1 MREPESDLVRE
12 PEGELDVGTPTD
24 PERDTDT
31 HSEHDDTAGGDLF
44 VDLTSYPVDR
54 EVVKMISPRLAR
66 RCQAIPLRREAGR
79 IVVALANPSDLFVID
94 DLRAALRSPVKVLAT
109 TTASLE
115 WAMSEWLHMGA
126 EADSLVRLA
135 EAETASSGR
144 HPEDQGVK
152 AVTEAPLVR
161 LVDLVLADA
170 VRVGASDIHLEPT
183 RAEFQVRH
191 RVDGV
196 LRESR
201 GFPRTVQAA
210 LISRI
215 KLMAGLDIA
224 ERRLP
229 QDGRIRKSIEGRML
243 DLRVA
248 VLPTVHGEQVIIRI
262 LDNEMGVGSLDD
274 VGFLPEVL
282 RKYEALARRPHGA
295 LLVTGPT
302 GSGKSTTLYA
312 TLSTVN
318 DRSKKIIT
326 VEDPVEYETAGIS
339 QVQVHP
345 RSGLT
350 FARALRSILR
360 CDPDVV
366 LVGEI
371 RDRETALIALEAA
384 LTGHLVLSTLHT
396 NDAVS
401 TPLRLIELGVEPY
414 LVASGLEGVVGQRLV
429 RLLCPRC
436 KEPAPADDPE
446 IGKHYRAV
454 GCREC
459 GHSGYRGR
467 RGIQELMVVSTAIEQ
482 LIAAAAAPEEI
493 ERIALEE
500 GMVPLRNAGLELVK
514 QGLTTVEEVLRV
526 TA

>member
-1 MREPESDLVRE
+1 MEDRGNPAAGFDVIEP
-12 PEGELDVGTPTD
+12 
-24 PERDTDT
+24 
-31 HSEHDDTAGGDLF
+31 DDEAGGGGDLF
-44 VDLTSYPVDR
+44 VDLTSYPVDL
-54 EVVKMISPRLAR
+54 EVVRMISARLAR
-66 RCQAIPLRREAGR
+66 RCQAIPLRREGGR
-79 IVVALANPSDLFVID
+79 IVVALANPTDLFVID

-109 TTASLE
+109 TAASLD
-115 WAMSEWLHMGA
+115 WALGEWLPLGE
-126 EADSLVRLA
+126 EADTLVKLA

-144 HPEDQGVK
+144 HPSDSDVQ
-152 AVTEAPLVR
+152 AVTDAPLVR
-161 LVDLVLADA
+161 LVDLVLTDA
-170 VRVGASDIHLEPT
+170 MRAGASDIHLEPS
-183 RAEFQVRH
+183 RGEFLVRH

-196 LRESR
+196 LRDARS
-201 GFPRTVQAA
+201 FPRTVQAA

-229 QDGRIRKSIEGRML
+229 QDGRIRKAL
-243 DLRVA
+243 DGKDLDMRVA
-248 VLPTVHGEQVIIRI
+248 ILPTVHGEQVIIRL
-262 LDNEMGVGSLDD
+262 LDTERAVVGLED
-274 VGFLPEVL
+274 VGFMPDALP
-282 RKYEALARRPHGA
+282 KYELLARRPHGA

-312 TLSTVN
+312 TLATVN
-318 DRSKKIIT
+318 DRAKKVIT
-326 VEDPVEYETAGIS
+326 VEDPVEYETIGIS

-384 LTGHLVLSTLHT
+384 LTGHLVLSTLHS
-396 NDAVS
+396 NDAIS

-429 RLLCPRC
+429 RLLCEKC
-436 KEPAPADDPE
+436 KQPAPRKDPKV
-446 IGKHYRAV
+446 GKHFKAV

-459 GHSGYRGR
+459 GMSGYRGR
-467 RGIQELMVVSTAIEQ
+467 RGIQELMVVSPTIEH
-482 LIAAAAAPEEI
+482 LIASAASPDEI
-493 ERIALEE
+493 QTVALEE
-500 GMVPLRNAGLELVK
+500 GMVPLRDAGMDLVK
-514 QGLTTVEEVLRV
+514 KGLTTVEEVLRV
-526 TA
+526 TV

>member
-1 MREPESDLVRE
+1 MI
-12 PEGELDVGTPTD
+12 D
-24 PERDTDT
+24 PDADEQ
-31 HSEHDDTAGGDLF
+31 SGDLF
-44 VDLTSYPVDR
+44 VDLATYPVDL
-54 EVVKMISPRLAR
+54 EVVKLISPRLAR
-66 RCQAIPLRREAGR
+66 RCQAIPLRKEAGR
-79 IVVALANPSDLFVID
+79 VVVALANPTDLFVID

-109 TTASLE
+109 TAASLE
-115 WAMSEWLHMGA
+115 WAMGEWYQMG
-126 EADSLVRLA
+126 EDADHLVKLA

-144 HPEDQGVK
+144 HPGDSDVA
-152 AVTEAPLVR
+152 AVTDAPLVR
-161 LVDLVLADA
+161 LVDLVLTDA
-170 VRVGASDIHLEPT
+170 VRAGASDIHLEPS
-183 RAEFQVRH
+183 RGEFLVRH

-196 LRESR
+196 LRDARS
-201 GFPRTVQAA
+201 FPRTVQAA

-229 QDGRIRKSIEGRML
+229 QDGRIRKSL
-243 DLRVA
+243 DERDLDMRVA
-248 VLPTVHGEQVIIRI
+248 VLPTVHGEQVIIRL
-262 LDNEMGVGSLDD
+262 LDTDRAVVGLAD
-274 VGFLPEVL
+274 VGFAPDVLP
-282 RKYEALARRPHGA
+282 KYEALARRPHGA

-312 TLSTVN
+312 TLATVN
-318 DRSKKIIT
+318 DRSKKVIT
-326 VEDPVEYETAGIS
+326 VEDPVEYETVGIS

-384 LTGHLVLSTLHT
+384 LTGHLVLSTLHS
-396 NDAVS
+396 NDAIS

-429 RLLCPRC
+429 RLLCPAC
-436 KEPAPADDPE
+436 KVAAPKKDPKV
-446 IGKHYRAV
+446 GKHFKAV
-454 GCREC
+454 GCKEC
-459 GHSGYRGR
+459 GRSGYRGR
-467 RGIQELMVVSTAIEQ
+467 RGIQELMVISPTIEQ
-482 LIAAAAAPEEI
+482 LIASASSPDEI
-493 ERIALEE
+493 EVAALEE
-500 GMVPLRNAGLELVK
+500 GMVPLRQAGLQLVK
-514 QGLTTVEEVLRV
+514 DGLTTVEEVLRV

>member
-1 MREPESDLVRE
+1 MTPSEPLPGRDANA
-12 PEGELDVGTPTD
+12 ELAD
-24 PERDTDT
+24 P
-31 HSEHDDTAGGDLF
+31 GGDLF

-54 EVVKMISPRLAR
+54 EVVKLISPRLAR
-66 RCQAIPLRREAGR
+66 RCRAIPLRREGGR
-79 IVVALANPSDLFVID
+79 IVVALANPADLFVID

-109 TTASLE
+109 TEASLE

-144 HPEDQGVK
+144 HPADSDVQ

-183 RAEFQVRH
+183 RGEFRVRH

-201 GFPRTVQAA
+201 SFPRTVQAA

-229 QDGRIRKSIEGRML
+229 QDGRIRKTLEGRTL

-262 LDNEMGVGSLDD
+262 LDNEMGVTSLDD
-274 VGFLPEVL
+274 VGFLPSVQP
-282 RKYEALARRPHGA
+282 RYEMLARRPHGA

-312 TLSTVN
+312 TLATVN

-384 LTGHLVLSTLHT
+384 LTGHLVLSTLHS

-429 RLLCPRC
+429 RLLCERC
-436 KEPAPADDPE
+436 KEPAATKEPDV
-446 IGKHYRAV
+446 GQHFRAV

-459 GHSGYRGR
+459 GRSGYRGR
-467 RGIQELMVVSTAIEQ
+467 RGIQELMVVTANIEQ
-482 LIAAAAAPEEI
+482 LIAAAAPPEEL
-493 ERIALEE
+493 ERVALEE
-500 GMVPLRNAGLELVK
+500 GMLPLREAGMELVRE
-514 QGLTTVEEVLRV
+514 GRTTVEEVLRV

>member
-1 MREPESDLVRE
+1 MIEPDEDE
-12 PEGELDVGTPTD
+12 ETT
-24 PERDTDT
+24 
-31 HSEHDDTAGGDLF
+31 GDLF
-44 VDLTSYPVDR
+44 VDLATYPVDI
-54 EVVKMISPRLAR
+54 ETVKMISPRLAR
-66 RCQAIPLRREAGR
+66 RCQAIPLRKEGGR
-79 IVVALANPSDLFVID
+79 IVVALANPTDLFVID

-109 TTASLE
+109 TAASLE
-115 WAMSEWLHMGA
+115 WAMGEWYQMG
-126 EADSLVRLA
+126 EDADHLVKLA

-144 HPEDQGVK
+144 HPGDSDVQ
-152 AVTEAPLVR
+152 AVTDAPLVR
-161 LVDLVLADA
+161 LVDLVLTDA
-170 VRVGASDIHLEPT
+170 VRAGASDIHLEPS
-183 RAEFQVRH
+183 RGEFLVRH

-196 LRESR
+196 LRDARS
-201 GFPRTVQAA
+201 FPRTVQAA

-229 QDGRIRKSIEGRML
+229 QDGRIRKSL
-243 DLRVA
+243 DTRDLDMRVA
-248 VLPTVHGEQVIIRI
+248 VLPTVHGEQVIIRL
-262 LDNEMGVGSLDD
+262 LDTDRAVVGLGD
-274 VGFLPEVL
+274 VGFMPDVLP
-282 RKYEALARRPHGA
+282 KYEALARRPHGA

-318 DRSKKIIT
+318 DRSKKVIT
-326 VEDPVEYETAGIS
+326 VEDPVEYETVGIS

-384 LTGHLVLSTLHT
+384 LTGHLVLSTLHS
-396 NDAVS
+396 NDAIS

-429 RLLCPRC
+429 RVLCPNC
-436 KEPAPADDPE
+436 KVQAPKKDPKV
-446 IGKHYRAV
+446 GKHFKAV
-454 GCREC
+454 GCKDC
-459 GHSGYRGR
+459 GRSGYKGR
-467 RGIQELMVVSTAIEQ
+467 RGIQELMVVTPTIEQ
-482 LIAAAAAPEEI
+482 LIASASSPDEI
-493 ERIALEE
+493 EVAALEE
-500 GMVPLRNAGLELVK
+500 GMVPLREAGLQLVK
-514 QGLTTVEEVLRV
+514 DGLTTVEEVLRV